1 MTKNEILNYVM
12 TTPENVNRQVLKYM
26 LDELEGEG
34 GGGSTVDVFYINFSL
49 EGSNTIV
56 MDKTMEEIGEAFE
69 QGKLIY
75 GNFLSSGI
83 VDSLTPLY
91 NIPASRV
98 EKYTLNNIDYYG
110 VWFEVTQISDGIT
123 YLSQLAALSES
134 DTIECR
140 TVSWTTEETTI

>member
-1 MTKNEILNYVM
+1 MTKKEILDYIM
-12 TTPENVNRQVLKYM
+12 FTPENVNRQVLGYM
-26 LDELEGEG
+26 LDELEGE

-49 EGSNTIV
+49 EGSDTIV

-75 GNFLSSGI
+75 GNFLSTGI
-83 VDSLTPLY
+83 ADSLTPLY

-123 YLSQLAALSES
+123 YLSQLTALSES

>member
-12 TTPENVNRQVLKYM
+12 TTPENVNRQVLGYM

-34 GGGSTVDVFYINFSL
+34 GGSTVGVFYINFSL
-49 EGSNTIV
+49 QGSRTII

-75 GNFLSSGI
+75 ANFLSSGI
-83 VDSLTPLY
+83 VNSLTPLY

-98 EKYTLNNIDYYG
+98 EKYTLNNMDYYG

-123 YLSQLAALSES
+123 YLSQLIALTES
-134 DTIECR
+134 NTIECK
-140 TVSWTTEETTI
+140 TISWTTEETTI

>member
-1 MTKNEILNYVM
+1 MNKNEILEYVM
-12 TTPENVNRQVLKYM
+12 ATPDNVNRQILGYM

-34 GGGSTVDVFYINFSL
+34 GSAVDVFYINFSL
-49 EGSNTIV
+49 EGSDTIV

-75 GNFLSSGI
+75 GNFLSTGI

>member
-1 MTKNEILNYVM
+1 MFIKEDILNYVM
-12 TTPENVNRQVLKYM
+12 TTPDNVNRQILGYM
-26 LDELEGEG
+26 LDELEEEG
-34 GGGSTVDVFYINFSL
+34 GGSAVDVFYINFSL
-49 EGSNTIV
+49 EGSDTIV

-75 GNFLSSGI
+75 GNFLSTGI
-83 VDSLTPLY
+83 ADSLTPLY

>member
-12 TTPENVNRQVLKYM
+12 TTPENVNRQVLGYM

-75 GNFLSSGI
+75 GNFLSTGI

-98 EKYTLNNIDYYG
+98 EKYTLNDIDYYG
-110 VWFEVTQISDGIT
+110 IWFEVTQISDGIT

-140 TVSWTTEETTI
+140 TISWTTEENSI

>member
-1 MTKNEILNYVM
+1 MPFLLCFKND
-12 TTPENVNRQVLKYM
+12 NRKCC
-26 LDELEGEG
+26 
-34 GGGSTVDVFYINFSL
+34 FIKNIKCF
-49 EGSNTIV
+49 I
-56 MDKTMEEIGEAFE
+56 FF
-69 QGKLIY
+69 IY
-75 GNFLSSGI
+75 GNFLSTGI

>member
-12 TTPENVNRQVLKYM
+12 TTPENVNRQVLRYM
-26 LDELEGEG
+26 LNELEGEG

-75 GNFLSSGI
+75 GNFLSTGI

>member
-12 TTPENVNRQVLKYM
+12 TTPDNVNRQILKYM
-26 LDELEGEG
+26 LDELEGE

-140 TVSWTTEETTI
+140 TISWTTEENSI